1 MRTNLDSTIDI
12 PTEPELCQSLEILT
26 MILRV
31 VFLFLSDAASQ
42 AVPPPSPLVHR
53 SSTVM
58 TSSCLDDY
66 DCRRPPPQALLP
78 SLPRF
83 LSRHCHV
90 NTMIANT
97 IPVPTLRRLT
107 PHPLSSSV
115 AYHTSQPHQQ
125 QQQQQ
130 ESDLPCLCN
139 AWPLASQPKHRE
151 LHN

>member
-58 TSSCLDDY
+58 TSSCRDDY

-83 LSRHCHV
+83 LSRHCPRQHPDRKHNSGSNTAPSDPPPLVIKRCIPHV
-90 NTMIANT
+90 TAASAAAAAAGE
-97 IPVPTLRRLT
+97 RLAM
-107 PHPLSSSV
+107 SV
-115 AYHTSQPHQQ
+115 
-125 QQQQQ
+125 
-130 ESDLPCLCN
+130 
-139 AWPLASQPKHRE
+139 
-151 LHN
+151 